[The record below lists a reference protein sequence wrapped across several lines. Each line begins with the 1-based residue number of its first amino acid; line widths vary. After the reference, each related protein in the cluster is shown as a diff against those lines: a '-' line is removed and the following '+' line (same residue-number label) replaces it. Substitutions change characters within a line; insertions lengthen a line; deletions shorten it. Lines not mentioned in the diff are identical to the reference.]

1 MTAVTTG
8 AATGGNLTCRLT
20 LTVLRGILWILFGVN
35 EHFGAHLPFSPHE
48 PHVPCIS
55 RLEPRPQPRLSL
67 QAREAPR
74 RRRLQRCKHR
84 EV

>member
-35 EHFGAHLPFSPHE
+35 EHMGAHLPLSLHE
-48 PHVPCIS
+48 AHVPGI
-55 RLEPRPQPRLSL
+55 
-67 QAREAPR
+67 
-74 RRRLQRCKHR
+74 
-84 EV
+84 

>member
-35 EHFGAHLPFSPHE
+35 KHMGAHLPLSLHE
-48 PHVPCIS
+48 AHVPGI
-55 RLEPRPQPRLSL
+55 
-67 QAREAPR
+67 
-74 RRRLQRCKHR
+74 
-84 EV
+84 